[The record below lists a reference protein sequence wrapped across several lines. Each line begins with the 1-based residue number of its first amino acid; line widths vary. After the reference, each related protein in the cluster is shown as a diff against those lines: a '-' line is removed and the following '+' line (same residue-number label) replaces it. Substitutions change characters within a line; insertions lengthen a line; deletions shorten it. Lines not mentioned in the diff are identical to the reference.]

1 VHTITLR
8 HFLYA
13 SIVIAIILSPIIS
26 HYEIN
31 RSSAAFTRFER
42 LEITYVAAD
51 QNSRKIYCK
60 LMNTGS
66 MSLTLIEVLVNDRVV
81 TTGDLLPLPMY
92 PGDGYTYSFRYDGPW
107 EGFIEIAFHTR
118 ESKVY
123 TLRVDILEASKN
135 SIAQAFINS
144 MSRTEL
150 ILKNI
155 NGLLQGVY
163 FESPSAMNLIS
174 QARTLL
180 TGAQDAYNRGDY
192 ESAYTIAASAL
203 SLITQAMWVEK
214 SYQAE
219 KMRMLVAS
227 GAGLGVV
234 TIVISLLL
242 IRKRI
247 HKTHEPLL
255 SIIGLIGLLLF
266 LLALFIIG

>member
-1 VHTITLR
+1 
-8 HFLYA
+8 
-13 SIVIAIILSPIIS
+13 
-26 HYEIN
+26 
-31 RSSAAFTRFER
+31 
-42 LEITYVAAD
+42 
-51 QNSRKIYCK
+51 
-60 LMNTGS
+60 MNTGS

-174 QARTLL
+174 QARNLL

-203 SLITQAMWVEK
+203 SLITQAMWVEN

-219 KMRMLVAS
+219 KTGMFLA

-234 TIVISLLL
+234 AIVISLW
-242 IRKRI
+242 
-247 HKTHEPLL
+247 
-255 SIIGLIGLLLF
+255 LF
-266 LLALFIIG
+266 FSKKYVKHMNRCCP